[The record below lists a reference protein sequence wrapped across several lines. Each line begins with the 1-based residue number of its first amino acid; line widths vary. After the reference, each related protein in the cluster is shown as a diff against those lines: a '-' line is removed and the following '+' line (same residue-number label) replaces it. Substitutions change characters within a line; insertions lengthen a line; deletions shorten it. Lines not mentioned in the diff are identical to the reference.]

1 MTEIERWIERWQT
14 GDERAAKALYE
25 RFRAS
30 TYRLAY
36 SLLGNAE
43 DAEEATQDALTY
55 ALTNIHRFDP
65 TRATFST
72 WLHTIT
78 VSRSRDR
85 HRRRRAPVISLT
97 RWLDRGHEPR
107 AGRPGPEHRA
117 LAQETRREVWDALQA
132 LSPPLRE
139 AAVLRYWAGHTYRE
153 IADIMNCPVRTAQ
166 SRVRLAYKQLRT
178 RLAPTALY
186 HQMKEEELR

>member
-1 MTEIERWIERWQT
+1 MMDVERWIERWKE
-14 GDERAAKALYE
+14 GDALAAKAIYTH
-25 RFRAS
+25 FRPS

-43 DAEEATQDALTY
+43 DAEEAAQDALAY

-65 TRATFST
+65 TRAGFST

-85 HRRRRAPVISLT
+85 YRRRKQPLLSLS
-97 RWLDRGHEPR
+97 RWLDRGKEPSTHR
-107 AGRPGPEHRA
+107 SGPEQRVVA
-117 LAQETRREVWDALQA
+117 RETHHEVQDALQA

-139 AAVLRYWAGHTYRE
+139 AVVLRYWAGHTYRE
-153 IADIMNCPVRTAQ
+153 IADIMDCPVRTAQ
-166 SRVRLAYKQLRT
+166 SRVRLAYEQLRT
-178 RLAPTALY
+178 RLAPTALQ
-186 HQMKEEELR
+186 QMNEETLR

>member
-1 MTEIERWIERWQT
+1 MTETERWIERWQA

-43 DAEEATQDALTY
+43 DAEEAAQDALTY
-55 ALTNIHRFDP
+55 ALTNIHRYDP
-65 TRATFST
+65 TRASFST

-85 HRRRRAPVISLT
+85 HRRRKPPLFSLS
-97 RWLDRGHEPR
+97 RWLGRGREPSTDRS
-107 AGRPGPEHRA
+107 GPEQHAVAR
-117 LAQETRREVWDALQA
+117 ETRHEVQDALQA

-139 AAVLRYWAGHTYRE
+139 AVVLRYWAGHTYRE
-153 IADIMNCPVRTAQ
+153 IADIMDCPVRTAQ
-166 SRVRLAYKQLRT
+166 SRVRVAYEQLRT
-178 RLAPTALY
+178 RLAPSVL
-186 HQMKEEELR
+186 HQMKEEESR